1 MTQNSSQKSAQK
13 VICFKNAQKRTQK
26 SKFTQ
31 KSYSKKV
38 IVEKFAQKS
47 TQESYFFKKMLKKV
61 GFYSKS
67 GNLKKMLQ

>member
-1 MTQNSSQKSAQK
+1 MLKKS
-13 VICFKNAQKRTQK
+13 TQK

-47 TQESYFFKKMLKKV
+47 TKKITQKSYFSKNCSKKL
-61 GFYSKS
+61 GFTQKS